1 MLNSK
6 NKKSKLYDLTSNAI
20 FHHACASRAIKNQR
34 FSTYQFSSKDG
45 NCYKL
50 IFFVAFI
57 FIVNFFSLDS
67 AFSQNPESLPTI
79 ALPPKNLPPSS
90 GPIPVTTDSRIK
102 TLVYN
107 PNEVYQLKFHYG
119 YQSYIEFA
127 EDEEIEMISIGE
139 SFAWRLTPAGKRLFV
154 RPLEVAAH
162 TNMTIITNK
171 RTYQFDIRSGEYNGR
186 ADEELVYIVRFY
198 YPEIGGILPIPSQL
212 SAPNCQPAPLP
223 VVPRIIAKTP
233 SPPARVNETLPVE
246 LSGNP
251 DGGKLNFEYSFAG
264 KSANIEPT
272 KIYDNSKE
280 TFFQF
285 KDGNLHIP
293 SISAVDIFGGEKAVS
308 YAIRDDYVVIPMVGT
323 QFTLRLGDSLICVFN
338 NQFVRTP
345 TRPGQ

>member
-1 MLNSK
+1 MVPNSK
-6 NKKSKLYDLTSNAI
+6 NQKSTFYYLTIRLASFVIFIAI
-20 FHHACASRAIKNQR
+20 F
-34 FSTYQFSSKDG
+34 
-45 NCYKL
+45 L
-50 IFFVAFI
+50 
-57 FIVNFFSLDS
+57 SLNS
-67 AFSQNPESLPTI
+67 AFSQNPVPLEPI
-79 ALPPKNLPPSS
+79 ALPSKNPPPSS
-90 GPIPVTTDSRIK
+90 SPIPVTTDSRIK

-212 SAPNCQPAPLP
+212 SAPNCQPAPP
-223 VVPRIIAKTP
+223 PIVPRVIIKSP
-233 SPPARVNETLPVE
+233 SPPARVNEPLPPE

-251 DGGKLNFEYSFAG
+251 ENAKLNFEYSFAG
-264 KSANIEPT
+264 KSANIEPS
-272 KIYDNSKE
+272 KIYDNGKE

-285 KDGNLHIP
+285 RDGNLHIP
-293 SISAVDIFGGEKAVS
+293 SISAVDIFGGERPVS
-308 YAIRDDYVVIPMVGT
+308 YSIRDEYVVVPTVGT

-338 NQFVRTP
+338 NQFVKTP
-345 TRPGQ
+345 TPSAGAN